1 MAAKPVTTV
10 TATSPAGTGE
20 CHSNGRRPSPSGGA
34 FRHERLPAKMGVIMS
49 ASSWFTQ
56 AAAGLL
62 RTRWLVRAPV
72 LLYRARLG
80 ILLGPRFVMLEHT
93 GRKSGARRHVVL
105 EVVQHPAAGSYVVVS
120 GFGDRAQWFRNIR
133 AEPRVRVYALSR
145 KPAAAVARVL
155 PPAEAAA
162 VLADYTARHPRAWA
176 AMEPVLRDTLGGS
189 GDGESRLPVVALEPA
204 APAEGGHGSAAV
216 PGGVTPAWWRSP
228 AKMRREGCQDGRIG
242 MWANGSSSCTRRVT
256 TSWRP

>member
-1 MAAKPVTTV
+1 MQWMAAEPLITV
-10 TATSPAGTGE
+10 TATSRAGTGE
-20 CHSNGRRPSPSGGA
+20 RDSNDRHPSPSGGA
-34 FRHERLPAKMGVIMS
+34 FRHERLPAQMGVIMS

-72 LLYRARLG
+72 WLYRARLG

-105 EVVQHPAAGSYVVVS
+105 EVVQHPAAGSYTVVS

-145 KPAAAVARVL
+145 RPTAAIARVL
-155 PPAEAAA
+155 PLAEAAA
-162 VLADYTARHPRAWA
+162 VLADYSARHPRAWA
-176 AMEPVLRDTLGGS
+176 AMELVLRDTLGGG
-189 GDGESRLPVVALEPA
+189 GDPGSRPPVVALERRSQESPFTWLRSGA
-204 APAEGGHGSAAV
+204 AGSYLR
-216 PGGVTPAWWRSP
+216 W
-228 AKMRREGCQDGRIG
+228 
-242 MWANGSSSCTRRVT
+242 
-256 TSWRP
+256 

>member
-1 MAAKPVTTV
+1 MAAKPVIMV
-10 TATSPAGTGE
+10 TAMSPAGTRE
-20 CHSNGRRPSPSGGA
+20 RDSTDRSHPKPAGRPGGA
-34 FRHERLPAKMGVIMS
+34 CRHEPLPAQMGVIMS

-72 LLYRARLG
+72 WLYRARLG

-93 GRKSGARRHVVL
+93 GRKSGARRYVVL
-105 EVVQHPAAGSYVVVS
+105 EVVQRREAGSHVVVS

-145 KPAAAVARVL
+145 KPAAAIARVL

-162 VLADYTARHPRAWA
+162 VLTDYAARHPRAWA
-176 AMEPVLRDTLGGS
+176 AVEPVLRDTLGGS
-189 GDGESRLPVVALEPA
+189 GDAGSRLPVVALE
-204 APAEGGHGSAAV
+204 S
-216 PGGVTPAWWRSP
+216 
-228 AKMRREGCQDGRIG
+228 GRAG
-242 MWANGSSSCTRRVT
+242 
-256 TSWRP
+256 